1 MGKASFRKVLTVTG
15 LAALGGYLAGILT
28 APKSGKETRADL
40 GDAAQ
45 AGFDKADQELFDAV
59 AELSNLLESAK
70 SQAADLS
77 DKARAEFEEATA
89 KAKMARDKAREVLS
103 AVHEGGAKDNDLN
116 LAVVQAN
123 RALNHLR
130 EYLKK

>member
-1 MGKASFRKVLTVTG
+1 MRKVSLKKILAVTG
-15 LAALGGYLAGILT
+15 LVAAGGYLAGLLT
-28 APKSGKETRADL
+28 APKSGRETRNDL
-40 GDAAQ
+40 GNATQVGLSKAQ
-45 AGFDKADQELFDAV
+45 QQLFEVV
-59 AELSNLLESAK
+59 AELSEVIDNAK
-70 SQAADLS
+70 SRVADLS
-77 DKARAEFEEATA
+77 DKAQAEFEEATA
-89 KAKMARDKAREVLS
+89 KAKLARDKAREVLT